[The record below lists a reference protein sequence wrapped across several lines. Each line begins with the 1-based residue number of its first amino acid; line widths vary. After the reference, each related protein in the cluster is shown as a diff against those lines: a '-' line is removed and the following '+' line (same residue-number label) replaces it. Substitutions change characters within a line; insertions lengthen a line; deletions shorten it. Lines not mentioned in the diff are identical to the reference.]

1 MTHQDN
7 AYRVRLLDVTSLPS
21 HLAYHNEQARRG
33 WGTIIGFALSF
44 GMILAVTLAGVG
56 LPSPIN
62 APPVQAIVQ
71 R

>member
-1 MTHQDN
+1 MSHLHYSSYPQ
-7 AYRVRLLDVTSLPS
+7 RLLDVSPLPS
-21 HLAYHNEQARRG
+21 RTPYQDHPRRD
-33 WGTIIGFALSF
+33 WGTIIGFAFSF

-62 APPVQAIVQ
+62 APPIQSIVP

>member
-1 MTHQDN
+1 MNDHY
-7 AYRVRLLDVTSLPS
+7 AYRVRLLDVAPS
-21 HLAYHNEQARRG
+21 PSRAPYQDHPRHG

-44 GMILAVTLAGVG
+44 GVILAVTLAGVG

-62 APPVQAIVQ
+62 APLVQEIVQ

>member
-1 MTHQDN
+1 MTNQDAN
-7 AYRVRLLDVTSLPS
+7 LVRLLNVTTPPS
-21 HLAYHNEQARRG
+21 ESSYHDRPLRG

-44 GMILAVTLAGVG
+44 GVILAVTLAGLG

>member
-1 MTHQDN
+1 MSHLH
-7 AYRVRLLDVTSLPS
+7 YSSHPYRLLDVSPLPTRS
-21 HLAYHNEQARRG
+21 PYQDQPRRG

-62 APPVQAIVQ
+62 APPVQSILP

>member
-7 AYRVRLLDVTSLPS
+7 TFRVRLLDVTSLPS
-21 HLAYHNEQARRG
+21 RSAYHEHARRG

>member
-1 MTHQDN
+1 MTEQD
-7 AYRVRLLDVTSLPS
+7 AYRVRLLDVAPQPS
-21 HLAYHNEQARRG
+21 QAPYHDRPLRG

-44 GMILAVTLAGVG
+44 GVILAVTLAGLG

>member
-1 MTHQDN
+1 MPHQDS

-21 HLAYHNEQARRG
+21 HSTYHEHARRG

>member
-7 AYRVRLLDVTSLPS
+7 TYYRVRLRDVTSLPS
-21 HLAYHNEQARRG
+21 HSAYHEQARRG

>member
-1 MTHQDN
+1 MTDRD
-7 AYRVRLLDVTSLPS
+7 AYRVGLLDVTTLPTGS
-21 HLAYHNEQARRG
+21 PYHDRPLRG

-44 GMILAVTLAGVG
+44 GVILAVTLAGLG